1 MEVLLETNNTKEIIN
16 LIESRL
22 EDEFFSL
29 IVMYDCPVP
38 EMDYWI
44 KSEII
49 DRLSDSSVSFNS
61 DRFSQSGGN
70 IINDDIRIFIK
81 PIDDSDENFNY
92 LVVENEPY
100 VDQNP
105 ELKDYEESFL
115 DYSEAFKLFEEWGYN
130 YINNDQNIINFWK
143 ESLRF

>member
-1 MEVLLETNNTKEIIN
+1 MEVLLETNNPKEIIN

-29 IVMYDCPVP
+29 TGMYECPIP

-49 DRLSDSSVSFNS
+49 DRLSDHSVSFNA

-70 IINDDIRIFIK
+70 IINDYIRIFIK
-81 PIDDSDENFNY
+81 PIDDSNENFNY

-105 ELKDYEESFL
+105 KLYDYKESFL
-115 DYSEAFKLFEEWGYN
+115 DYDKAFEQFKKWGYS
-130 YINNDQNIINFWK
+130 YINND
-143 ESLRF
+143 

>member
-1 MEVLLETNNTKEIIN
+1 MEILLETNNPKEIIN

-29 IVMYDCPVP
+29 IGMYECSIP

-61 DRFSQSGGN
+61 DRFSQPGGN
-70 IINDDIRIFIK
+70 IINDDLRIFIK
-81 PIDDSDENFNY
+81 SIDDSDEKFNY

-105 ELKDYEESFL
+105 ELRDYEESFL
-115 DYSEAFKLFEEWGYN
+115 DYSRAFKQFKEWGYN
-130 YINNDQNIINFWK
+130 YININD
-143 ESLRF
+143 

>member
-1 MEVLLETNNTKEIIN
+1 MEILLETNNPKEIIN
-16 LIESRL
+16 FIESRL

-29 IVMYDCPVP
+29 IGMYECSIS

-49 DRLSDSSVSFNS
+49 DRLSDSLVSLNS

-81 PIDDSDENFNY
+81 PLDDSDENFNY

-105 ELKDYEESFL
+105 KLIDYKESFL
-115 DYSEAFKLFEEWGYN
+115 DYNEAFKLFKEWGYN
-130 YINNDQNIINFWK
+130 YIND
-143 ESLRF
+143 

>member
-1 MEVLLETNNTKEIIN
+1 MEILLETNNPKEIIN

-29 IVMYDCPVP
+29 IGMYECPIP

-105 ELKDYEESFL
+105 KLYDYEESFL
-115 DYSEAFKLFEEWGYN
+115 DYSKAFKLFKEWGYN
-130 YINNDQNIINFWK
+130 YININD
-143 ESLRF
+143 

>member
-1 MEVLLETNNTKEIIN
+1 MEILLETNNPKEIIN
-16 LIESRL
+16 FIESRL

-29 IVMYDCPVP
+29 IGMYECPIP

-100 VDQNP
+100 VDQHP
-105 ELKDYEESFL
+105 KLYDYEESFL
-115 DYSEAFKLFEEWGYN
+115 DYSKAFEQFKEWGYN
-130 YINNDQNIINFWK
+130 YIKQ
-143 ESLRF
+143 

>member
-1 MEVLLETNNTKEIIN
+1 MEILLETNNPKEIIN
-16 LIESRL
+16 FIESRL

-29 IVMYDCPVP
+29 TGMYECPIP

-49 DRLSDSSVSFNS
+49 DRLSDSSVSLNS

-100 VDQNP
+100 IDQNP
-105 ELKDYEESFL
+105 ELHDYEESFL
-115 DYSEAFKLFEEWGYN
+115 DYSKAFEQFKKWGYN
-130 YINNDQNIINFWK
+130 YIK
-143 ESLRF
+143 

>member
-1 MEVLLETNNTKEIIN
+1 MEILLETKNPDNIIN
-16 LIESRL
+16 LVESIL
-22 EDEFFSL
+22 EEEFFSL
-29 IVMYDCPVP
+29 IGMFECPIP

-49 DRLSDSSVSFNS
+49 DRLSDSSISLNS

-70 IINDDIRIFIK
+70 IINDNIKIFIK

-105 ELKDYEESFL
+105 KLHDYEESFL
-115 DYSEAFKLFEEWGYN
+115 DYSKAFEQFRYWAYD
-130 YINNDQNIINFWK
+130 YIIKNKN
-143 ESLRF
+143 

>member
-130 YINNDQNIINFWK
+130 YINND
-143 ESLRF
+143 